1 MVQKHSVQPNGLQPA
16 RLLCPWNSPG
26 KNTGVDCH
34 SLLQENLLNSGI
46 EPPSAELQADPLL
59 SEPLGKPR
67 RILGQNNSEIPFLKR
82 YFTIDDTQQAYFHG
96 WYHAITFSQFSTDS
110 HLTLCSHGSPHPM
123 ISRLQPHWKLTWR
136 LDPHFLLQPVAIPMF
151 YQQELP
157 WGYSNLSAANE
168 RWLCNKY
175 VGGQGRQKQK
185 YRKPS

>member
-1 MVQKHSVQPNGLQPA
+1 MVQKHSVQPHGLQPA

-82 YFTIDDTQQAYFHG
+82 YFTVDDTQQAYFHG

-110 HLTLCSHGSPHPM
+110 HSTLCSHGPPPSHDFPTPASLETHVT
-123 ISRLQPHWKLTWR
+123 SRPAL
-136 LDPHFLLQPVAIPMF
+136 PVTAC
-151 YQQELP
+151 
-157 WGYSNLSAANE
+157 GHSNVLSAGAPL
-168 RWLCNKY
+168 RIL
-175 VGGQGRQKQK
+175 
-185 YRKPS
+185 